1 MNAMVDNQ
9 APVALQ
15 CGPYVKV
22 KVFVEGGEGVA
33 LRRTRVVCGGG
44 VEALWWIIEIA
55 KLSNSKLQP

>member
-1 MNAMVDNQ
+1 MVDNQ

-33 LRRTRVVCGGG
+33 LRRTRVVCVGGG
-44 VEALWWIIEIA
+44 GGIVVD
-55 KLSNSKLQP
+55 NRNC